1 MTLFVLEKYGS
12 EDYNL
17 CIIDGII
24 FDKLTKNAVEK
35 FSIRWNNFY
44 CLFGYID
51 YQWSQKKF

>member
-1 MTLFVLEKYGS
+1 MTLFVLVKYGS

-35 FSIRWNNFY
+35 FSIR
-44 CLFGYID
+44 
-51 YQWSQKKF
+51 